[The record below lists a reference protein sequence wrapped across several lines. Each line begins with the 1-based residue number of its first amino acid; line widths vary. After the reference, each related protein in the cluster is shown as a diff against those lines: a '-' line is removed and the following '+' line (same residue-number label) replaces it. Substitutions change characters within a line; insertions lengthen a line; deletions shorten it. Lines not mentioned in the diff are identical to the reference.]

1 MDDINAREVINEEES
16 NVVSRV
22 GFLKSSLMDVYGML
36 ATCGI

>member
-1 MDDINAREVINEEES
+1 MMRKVMTLAG
-16 NVVSRV
+16 V